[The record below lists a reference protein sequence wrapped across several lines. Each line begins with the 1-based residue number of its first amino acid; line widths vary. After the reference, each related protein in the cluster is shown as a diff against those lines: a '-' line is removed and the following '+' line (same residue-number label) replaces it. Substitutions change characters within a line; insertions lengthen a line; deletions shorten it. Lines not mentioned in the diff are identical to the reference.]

1 MCPTGVDLDSAPAPR
16 SRPGGLS
23 RRAFAK
29 FCGAMAATLAL
40 PATYSSAIASAL
52 LSNKRPVLV
61 WLEFQDCA
69 GCTESFLRSEDP
81 GIGEIVLD
89 LFTLRYHETLMA
101 PSGHDAERSLREVVD
116 NLKGKYIAVV
126 EGSIPTTES
135 GYCTI
140 GGRSAMDIAREVC
153 GNAAATVTVGACA
166 FYGGWPRAHPN
177 PTGAVGLAEAVP
189 GIKVVN
195 LPGCPVNGANVAA
208 TLVHYLTFGELPA
221 TDYLGRPLFAYGQ
234 LIHDSCERRA
244 HFDAG
249 EYVEAFGDQAHR
261 TGWCLYKVGCKGPT
275 THHNCSIVRW
285 NGGTSW
291 PVGAGHG
298 CIGCSEPQF
307 WDANTPFYSRLP
319 DVPGF
324 GVQTAAEEIG
334 LGIVG
339 ATAVAFGLHGVA
351 AAIAERVKPVRDE
364 DGPVPAPSSDEGEDS

>member
-1 MCPTGVDLDSAPAPR
+1 M
-16 SRPGGLS
+16 RPGGLS
-23 RRAFAK
+23 RRDFAK

-40 PATYSSAIASAL
+40 PQSYTAAIASAL
-52 LSNKRPVLV
+52 RSNKRPVLV

-69 GCTESFLRSEDP
+69 GCTESFLRAENPSA
-81 GIGEIVLD
+81 GEIVLD
-89 LFTLRYHETLMA
+89 LFTVRYHETLMA
-101 PSGHDAERSLREVVD
+101 PAGTAAERSLREVVETA
-116 NLKGKYIAVV
+116 KGQYIAVV
-126 EGSIPTTES
+126 EGSIPTADS

-140 GGRSAMDIAREVC
+140 GGRSALDIAREVC

-177 PTGAVGLAEAVP
+177 PTGAVGVAEAVS
-189 GIKVVN
+189 GIKIVN

-221 TDYLGRPLFAYGQ
+221 TDQLGRPLFAYGQ

-244 HFDAG
+244 HYDAG
-249 EYVEAFGDQAHR
+249 EFVEAWDDEAHR
-261 TGWCLYKVGCKGPT
+261 KGWCLYKLGCKGPT

-298 CIGCSEPQF
+298 CIGCSEPEF

-319 DVPGF
+319 QVPGL
-324 GVQTAAEEIG
+324 GIQTTAQEIG
-334 LGIVG
+334 LGVVG
-339 ATAVAFGLHGVA
+339 ATAVGFGMHGVA
-351 AAIAERVKPVRDE
+351 AAVAHHVKPVRDE
-364 DGPVPAPSSDEGEDS
+364 DEPLAPPSFDGEGEDK